1 MTENIPVK
9 YKDAFPHFHLTKLS
23 KCAIL
28 LIVLQTGVI
37 LLDIQKS
44 IRTIA
49 EQGGGVI
56 RTADVQAAG
65 ISRTMLSKLEQSGYI
80 ERVARGQYILAEAF
94 PDELY
99 LWQCRRSDLVYSH
112 ETALYLLDMAER
124 VPLQY
129 SATLPNNKRLSS
141 VFPSDFKLYYVKPE
155 LHDLGVVALP
165 TKFGHEVNAYNAER
179 TICDVLRSRR
189 RIDDQTVAA
198 AIKNYAMRPKK
209 DFMALGEMAQVFRVT
224 AQLQTYL
231 EVLL

>member
-1 MTENIPVK
+1 M
-9 YKDAFPHFHLTKLS
+9 
-23 KCAIL
+23 
-28 LIVLQTGVI
+28 
-37 LLDIQKS
+37 DIQQS
-44 IRTIA
+44 LRAIA

-56 RTADVQAAG
+56 RTADAQVSG
-65 ISRTMLSKLEQSGYI
+65 VSRTMLSKLEKEGFI
-80 ERVARGQYILAEAF
+80 ERAARGQYILAEAF

-99 LWQCRRSDLVYSH
+99 LWQCRRNDLIYSH

-124 VPLQY
+124 VPLQH

-141 VFPSDFKLYYVKPE
+141 VFPGDIKLYYVKPE
-155 LHDLGVVALP
+155 LYDLGVVVLP
-165 TKFGHEVNAYNAER
+165 TKLGHEVSAYNAER

-198 AIKNYAMRPKK
+198 AIKNYAARPQK
-209 DFMALGEMAQVFRVT
+209 DFTALGEMARVFRVT

>member
-1 MTENIPVK
+1 V
-9 YKDAFPHFHLTKLS
+9 
-23 KCAIL
+23 
-28 LIVLQTGVI
+28 
-37 LLDIQKS
+37 DIQQS
-44 IRTIA
+44 LRAVA

-56 RTADVQAAG
+56 RTADAQAAG
-65 ISRTMLSKLEQSGYI
+65 ISRTMLSKLEQEGFV
-80 ERVARGQYILAEAF
+80 ERAARGQYILAETF

-99 LWQCRRSDLVYSH
+99 LWQCRRTDLIYSH

-124 VPLQY
+124 VPLQH

-141 VFPSDFKLYYVKPE
+141 VFPGDFKLYYVKPE

-179 TICDVLRSRR
+179 TICDILRSRR
-189 RIDDQTVAA
+189 RIDDQTAAA
-198 AIKNYAMRPKK
+198 AIKKYAARPQK
-209 DFMALGEMAQVFRVT
+209 DSTALGEMARTFRVT